1 MGRRTFFG
9 LCNPNSCFL
18 IVATG
23 GTAFVSSHH
32 NEGAVHP
39 REQKYAPGADEWVI
53 EAGWSCTAAVLTVK
67 LSLNLPTR
75 RMGRSNACTH

>member
-32 NEGAVHP
+32 NEGAAHP
-39 REQKYAPGADEWVI
+39 REQKYAPGADE
-53 EAGWSCTAAVLTVK
+53 
-67 LSLNLPTR
+67 
-75 RMGRSNACTH
+75 